1 MAYLQQGGVQYMP
14 EDYMVEFEDD
24 DAEEP
29 SLDECDRIPL
39 DSDTDEDNDM
49 TSRVSDTTASQAR
62 HGKDIQ
68 GIPWDQLQFSREKY
82 RETRLLQYENYRN
95 LLQSQD
101 DMEMECKQVKNDGKF
116 YHFQHNTRAVKPE
129 IVHFQLRNLVW
140 ATSKHDVYL
149 MHSYSVMHWSALTR
163 TSTEVLNVGGPI
175 VAGSQANQQ
184 RLGRVQMCTMCVKHN
199 LLVAG
204 GYQGEMVCKNL
215 DRPGVSYCAKIT
227 NDDNAITN
235 AIDIYDSSSGAIHL
249 MSSNNDAV
257 VRVFDCN
264 TFSVLGCFQYDWPVN
279 HTSVSPDSKTIVVVG
294 DNSDGLLTD
303 SQNGKVI
310 GVLKGHL
317 DYSFASAWH
326 PGGVVFATGNQD
338 MTCRL
343 WDSRYLGSSLA
354 VLKGRIGAIR
364 SIRFT
369 SDGRFMMMAEPADF
383 VHLLDTKQDYAQSQ
397 EIDLFGEV
405 AGVSFSPDSEA
416 AFVGIS
422 DRNYGSLV
430 EFNRSHANTYL
441 NCLL

>member
-1 MAYLQQGGVQYMP
+1 L
-14 EDYMVEFEDD
+14 
-24 DAEEP
+24 DA
-29 SLDECDRIPL
+29 L
-39 DSDTDEDNDM
+39 DSFCLTFPDPL
-49 TSRVSDTTASQAR
+49 SLV
-62 HGKDIQ
+62 
-68 GIPWDQLQFSREKY
+68 LQ
-82 RETRLLQYENYRN
+82 
-95 LLQSQD
+95 
-101 DMEMECKQVKNDGKF
+101 
-116 YHFQHNTRAVKPE
+116 
-129 IVHFQLRNLVW
+129 
-140 ATSKHDVYL
+140 
-149 MHSYSVMHWSALTR
+149 
-163 TSTEVLNVGGPI
+163 
-175 VAGSQANQQ
+175 
-184 RLGRVQMCTMCVKHN
+184 
-199 LLVAG
+199 
-204 GYQGEMVCKNL
+204 
-215 DRPGVSYCAKIT
+215 
-227 NDDNAITN
+227 
-235 AIDIYDSSSGAIHL
+235 
-249 MSSNNDAV
+249 
-257 VRVFDCN
+257 
-264 TFSVLGCFQYDWPVN
+264 

-303 SQNGKVI
+303 SQNGKVVILYLHVLLCQFSISSHCNFNLTANSLVLLFLSLQVI
-310 GVLKGHL
+310 GILKGHS